1 MDVATIEMLPV
12 GSDAA
17 VRVYRCTVFADGALS
32 TGILRK
38 RFPVAAKIALET
50 AGTIAEA
57 PHSPVLP
64 GGSKF

>member
-1 MDVATIEMLPV
+1 LAPKQLP
-12 GSDAA
+12 AFEA
-17 VRVYRCTVFADGALS
+17 FTKAVFADGALS

-50 AGTIAEA
+50 AGTIAKA
-57 PHSPVLP
+57 PHLPVLP